1 MTESGAPSTPR
12 RSGGRTCHL
21 CGREISAGYDLLGG
35 PICNP
40 CYSRLRRHPA
50 TCPSCGHTKVLA
62 FHNDSGDIVCAA
74 CAGVP
79 ARFACKSCGSE
90 EQLTGSHC
98 GPCRLA
104 DRARSVLSREDDT
117 LHPDLVSL
125 YTHLLS
131 APDKRSVTRW
141 LSKEP
146 IAAMLRAMA
155 SGQVPISHE
164 GVNRFPQSRR
174 VNYFRQLLI
183 SSGTLPPIDVRLNEF
198 EIYAKSFLSAIPP
211 SNAAILGRYHRWH
224 VLRRLRQQSMLEP
237 LSQSVLDKRRGE
249 LRAFSG
255 FLSWV
260 DRQGVSLATINQAHI
275 DYFVANVGT
284 GNNALRAFV
293 SWACANGHAIGI
305 EVPINKRFSPAAAMS
320 ADELWQAV
328 DHLLVDE
335 TIEMAA
341 RVAGL
346 FILLYAQPLADC
358 VRLRRSD
365 VVFTDQGVAVRFA
378 SEPIQLPDPVA
389 KLVRRYVEMPSGRAI
404 YRNSET
410 NWLFGGLLPS
420 SRVTEAHLGKI
431 VASAGVPPRL
441 AKEAAMR
448 QLATSLPAR
457 VVADAIGVSVG
468 TASKWSRTSGGT
480 WNDYPGLR

>member
-1 MTESGAPSTPR
+1 
-12 RSGGRTCHL
+12 
-21 CGREISAGYDLLGG
+21 
-35 PICNP
+35 
-40 CYSRLRRHPA
+40 
-50 TCPSCGHTKVLA
+50 
-62 FHNDSGDIVCAA
+62 
-74 CAGVP
+74 
-79 ARFACKSCGSE
+79 
-90 EQLTGSHC
+90 
-98 GPCRLA
+98 
-104 DRARSVLSREDDT
+104 
-117 LHPDLVSL
+117 
-125 YTHLLS
+125 
-131 APDKRSVTRW
+131 
-141 LSKEP
+141 
-146 IAAMLRAMA
+146 MLRAMA
-155 SGQVPISHE
+155 SGQVPISHD

-198 EIYAKSFLSAIPP
+198 EIYAKSFLAAIPP
-211 SNAAILGRYHRWH
+211 SNAAILGRYHRWY

-237 LSQSVLDKRRGE
+237 LSQAVLDKRRGE

-346 FILLYAQPLADC
+346 FILLYAQPLAAC
-358 VRLRRSD
+358 VRLHHSD
-365 VVFTDQGVAVRFA
+365 VVLTDQGVAVRFA
-378 SEPIQLPDPVA
+378 SEPIQLPDSVA
-389 KLVRRYVEMPSGRAI
+389 QLVRRYVEMPSGRAI

-420 SRVTEAHLGKI
+420 SRVTAAHLGKI
-431 VASAGVPPRL
+431 VSGAGVPPRL

-468 TASKWSRTSGGT
+468 TASKWSRMSGGT